1 MARKADIFFEIPQF
15 IGINIVCGRSVKNN
29 VV

>member
-1 MARKADIFFEIPQF
+1 MAKNADIFFEIPQF
-15 IGINIVCGRSVKNN
+15 ISINIVCGRFVKNN